1 MDESTEAYVALAKR
15 LLAIALFALA
25 VMIIVAAIDYRLKRD
40 IVREADA
47 WREQIR
53 GVPPEQQPQ
62 HWRQPQPEQQRRAPA
77 RPAVPDP
84 NYVQRPVDP
93 LANGAAAAAGD
104 DDRPPIPIVSPGN
117 ETARPP
123 HRGAVNG

>member
-1 MDESTEAYVALAKR
+1 MDEATEAYVALAKR
-15 LLAIALFALA
+15 LLIIALLALA
-25 VMIIVAAIDYRLKRD
+25 AFVIVAAIDYRLKRD
-40 IVREADA
+40 IVREADR
-47 WREQIR
+47 WREEIR
-53 GVPPEQQPQ
+53 SVPAEQRPQ
-62 HWRQPQPEQQRRAPA
+62 HWHQPEQPRQQHA

-93 LANGAAAAAGD
+93 VANGAAGPPGD
-104 DDRPPIPIVSPGN
+104 DDRPPVPIVSPGN